1 MSVLLL
7 GPIHAGCVF
16 VLLAVRST
24 SLGAEDIQRGL
35 IDRVTSGT
43 DIHRSYGSPYLLRPV
58 FELFGR
64 MELNWDQ
71 GEEWDACVC
80 GVHNAHVC
88 VSSRNTA
95 TTCNGTTRGA
105 DTHTHAH
112 RYAVDALKHTQ
123 IPHTC
128 MHAQMHTHNT
138 LSPYLQLKK

>member
-1 MSVLLL
+1 MYVLLQ
-7 GPIHAGCVF
+7 GATHTGCVF

-24 SLGAEDIQRGL
+24 SLGAEDVQRGL

-71 GEEWDACVC
+71 GNEWDACVC

-88 VSSRNTA
+88 ELSHHSHHMHWYNQ
-95 TTCNGTTRGA
+95 RG
-105 DTHTHAH
+105 
-112 RYAVDALKHTQ
+112 
-123 IPHTC
+123 
-128 MHAQMHTHNT
+128 
-138 LSPYLQLKK
+138 